1 MDMLN
6 NQEAA
11 FHGSVTPSQES
22 KLVLD
27 LQAELVAQNK
37 AVQELSEAHTQVVKD
52 YNYLVDNWKS
62 AIQEQIKA
70 FELFTNVTFTG
81 NDSIIE
87 DLEDYGVREVILNEV
102 DDHITDSDFED
113 AIEFDFDFSHW
124 NGQIEISTNVSV
136 KDDER
141 ISVIE
146 KIVYQTIDA
155 VVSKLKEGHNG

>member
-70 FELFTNVTFTG
+70 FELFTNVEFT
-81 NDSIIE
+81 
-87 DLEDYGVREVILNEV
+87 R
-102 DDHITDSDFED
+102 
-113 AIEFDFDFSHW
+113 
-124 NGQIEISTNVSV
+124 Q
-136 KDDER
+136 
-141 ISVIE
+141 
-146 KIVYQTIDA
+146 
-155 VVSKLKEGHNG
+155 